1 MIVAEFTAQ
10 GARNRVA
17 HDAPV
22 RRLALIGVIDEVEK
36 SIRLRRARLKGKCPQ
51 EAAVTCQR
59 RDIFEERMVRNA
71 VIMIDAEAERGE
83 RASFTCFC

>member
-1 MIVAEFTAQ
+1 M
-10 GARNRVA
+10 
-17 HDAPV
+17 H
-22 RRLALIGVIDEVEK
+22 RLALIGVIDEIEK
-36 SIRLRRARLKGKCPQ
+36 SIGFRRARLKGKCAK

-83 RASFTCFC
+83 RASFTCAFVDGENRNGVFDSAA